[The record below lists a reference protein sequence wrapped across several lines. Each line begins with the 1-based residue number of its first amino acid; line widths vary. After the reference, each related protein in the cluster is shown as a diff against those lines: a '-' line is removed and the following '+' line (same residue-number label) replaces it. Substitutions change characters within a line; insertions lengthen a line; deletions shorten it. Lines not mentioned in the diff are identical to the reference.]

1 MKNTRLF
8 AWLAAVLT
16 SKLIKLSL
24 SLGSYAVGLSGITV
38 TLPLMGRMFGLASTG
53 IAAGALGTLCACF
66 AGLPLTFG
74 IPSIAAT
81 LSWACSAPSTNSS
94 QRLLNFLLH
103 CILPL
108 TCMIIFMIHPVGS
121 KAWYYALYWLIPM
134 VIWAMRSGTT
144 FLHAL
149 QSTFVAHALGAIIW
163 LLTGTLTADQWT
175 ALVPAVAF
183 ERFMIAGLSTCVWYG
198 IQRVARYQNATCHAE
213 VLTKAGLPRRTT
225 SGVMAK
231 NIPNGY

>member
-8 AWLAAVLT
+8 TWVAAVLA
-16 SKLIKLSL
+16 SKLVKLSL

-38 TLPLMGRMFGLASTG
+38 TLPLMGRMFGLTSTC
-53 IAAGALGTLCACF
+53 IVAGALGTLCACF
-66 AGLPLTFG
+66 TGLPLTFG

-81 LSWACSAPSTNSS
+81 LSWACSAPSTNNS

-108 TCMIIFMIHPVGS
+108 TCMAIFMTHPVGG
-121 KAWYYALYWLIPM
+121 KAWYYALYWLVPV
-134 VIWAMRSGTT
+134 VIWALRSSTT

-149 QSTFVAHALGAIIW
+149 QSTFIAHALGAIIW

-183 ERFMIAGLSTCVWYG
+183 ERLMIAGLSTCVWYG
-198 IQRVARYQNATCHAE
+198 IQRVAQQ
-213 VLTKAGLPRRTT
+213 KSSLPRRPVP
-225 SGVMAK
+225 SK
-231 NIPNGY
+231 L